1 MHFIDH
7 TVEEPTV
14 MQRQVST
21 IQDADDPSH
30 SATCHE
36 DSRELNEAADEDT
49 TIDNEKKKREVTKQT
64 ETVFQ
69 SCPMEC
75 TEKHDRLKDL
85 VLPSSPTCRIDVDS
99 REEARGDGREGKT
112 IYVNIASG
120 DEAEHEAEAKQ
131 VKARCLVSGRI
142 RTICG
147 RDRCVW

>member
-1 MHFIDH
+1 MQIVVLTIQSTHRTVKVPRVQFIDN

-30 SATCHE
+30 AATCHE

-49 TIDNEKKKREVTKQT
+49 NDNEKKKREVTKQT

-75 TEKHDRLKDL
+75 TEN
-85 VLPSSPTCRIDVDS
+85 TT
-99 REEARGDGREGKT
+99 G
-112 IYVNIASG
+112 
-120 DEAEHEAEAKQ
+120 
-131 VKARCLVSGRI
+131 
-142 RTICG
+142 
-147 RDRCVW
+147 